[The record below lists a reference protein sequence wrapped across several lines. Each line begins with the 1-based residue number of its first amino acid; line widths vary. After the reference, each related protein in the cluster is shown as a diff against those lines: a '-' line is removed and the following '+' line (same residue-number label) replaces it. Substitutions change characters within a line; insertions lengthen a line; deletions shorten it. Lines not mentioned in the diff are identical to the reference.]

1 MRMTTIPSNLVL
13 GFKMGSA
20 VTHKTSMHQA
30 VVEAGKDDAH
40 LMPVTVIMPSLPV
53 ETLH

>member
-1 MRMTTIPSNLVL
+1 MTTIPSNLVL
-13 GFKMGSA
+13 SFKMGSV
-20 VTHKTSMHQA
+20 VTHKTSMHQV